1 MKQKLKLFL
10 NYIAAAIQPAV
21 CNITRQEMSMFISV
35 LIAQFTL
42 SKQGAVAP
50 AKAAEILNNRFKDLY
65 LQYLLIGKKLPATVL
80 EQLDL
85 KVSELVIYA
94 DNEPEK
100 LIAWVYQYLKRSDE
114 KAAFSKVGQDKA
126 KIEGSEL
133 LVTTQ
138 FFTDDYMVNFLVEE
152 TINSIPAEE
161 LLQTVVIDCA
171 SGGGNF
177 LLYSFEVLFRRYR
190 SLTSEW
196 SDQQITDSILSRAII
211 GYDLDGDLSRIASL
225 ALFLKA
231 CKYAVPAK
239 NVPINIFGGTEG
251 DKLGFLAT
259 DVSSNTIKGK
269 SFELLLKNLKRS
281 KRPIVWLTNP
291 PFMGKRDMDTGL
303 KDELLAKFPESKAD
317 LCVAFIQRIA
327 SLMQT
332 NHIAGFVAQN
342 NWLYLS
348 SLAGFRKFFLNKQHL
363 RTCVDLGTNAFEDI
377 NGEKTNVALFVLGK
391 PANPLTRFVE
401 LRQMTLHEK
410 RVVLQAREYPDEVTF
425 ELNQTQFLK
434 NKGYEFN
441 YQLEHRFENIKRLAS
456 YSTFGNPMQ
465 GTSTGDNIN
474 FVKYAWQVNGSPDW
488 KLVSKGGGFSKWSGL
503 NYYKVYWGENGE
515 KIKANKGSALR
526 NLSKISATELV
537 YSDTGSLGLNVRV
550 LKPGQVFIASG
561 PGIQVI
567 KGLPYAHMAFL
578 NSRVATFLLKKIN
591 PKFTIS
597 AGYIGKLPVAEGILD
612 SREIADNSEKC
623 FLLKDNYLAKKLPN
637 FEFKHADYRSI
648 CDLDA
653 YIEQQILIDLES
665 DLRRLKLESE
675 IEAAI
680 YERFDFNLVE
690 VAEIKKIVGENPF
703 AKAKRKFGLAYDQLD
718 QLIAGSIDVN
728 CLSTSRKIN
737 GFAVGSESIFEDLS
751 YKLDKHPSDLFK
763 LAKKQISRLH
773 LTKAKYLDDLLH
785 KILLY
790 ELNIKQ
796 ISIYKYQEAAIK
808 DVVKK
813 LKESYSFLSN
823 RPSLDEKI
831 TQLIRIHHKTSFFN
845 VPLVTFDG
853 QHVVVGQSHNG

>member
-1 MKQKLKLFL
+1 MKQTLKLFL
-10 NYIAAAIQPAV
+10 SYIAANVQSALRD
-21 CNITRQEMSMFISV
+21 ITRQEMSMFISM
-35 LIAQFTL
+35 LIAEFTL
-42 SKQGAVAP
+42 AKRRDVAP
-50 AKAAEILNNRFKDLY
+50 AKAAETIKDRFPDLY
-65 LQYLLIGKKLPATVL
+65 KRYLAISKRLPAAVL
-80 EQLDL
+80 EELYV
-85 KVSELVIYA
+85 KVNELVA
-94 DNEPEK
+94 RAGNEPEK

-114 KAAFSKVGQDKA
+114 KAAFSKVGQDKV
-126 KIEGSEL
+126 KIEGREL

-152 TINSIPAEE
+152 TINRVPDDE

-177 LLYSFEVLFRRYR
+177 LMYSFDNLFRRYR
-190 SLTSEW
+190 LLVSEW
-196 SDQQITDSILSRAII
+196 SDQQITDFILERAIM
-211 GYDLDGDLSRIASL
+211 GYDLDADLSRIASV
-225 ALFLKA
+225 ALFLTA
-231 CKYAVPAK
+231 CKYAVPTK
-239 NVPINIFGGTEG
+239 RVSINIFGGLEG

-259 DVSSNTIKGK
+259 DVSSNIIKGK
-269 SFELLLKNLKRS
+269 TFEGLLKNLKRGR
-281 KRPIVWLTNP
+281 RPIIWLTNP

-303 KDELLAKFPESKAD
+303 KEELSAKFPESKAD
-317 LCVAFIQRIA
+317 LCVAFIQRIV

-332 NHIAGFVAQN
+332 NHVAGFVAQN

-348 SLAGFRKFFLNKQHL
+348 SLSEFRKFFLNKQHL

-377 NGEKTNVALFVLGK
+377 NGEKTNVALFVLGR
-391 PANPLTRFVE
+391 PTSPLTRFIE
-401 LRQMTLHEK
+401 LRQMPLSEK
-410 RVVLQAREYPDEVTF
+410 RAVLQNRDYPAEITF
-425 ELNQTQFLK
+425 DLNQIQFLK
-434 NKGYEFN
+434 NVGYEFN
-441 YQLEHRFENIKRLAS
+441 YQLEHRFENIKRLAP

-526 NLSKISATELV
+526 NLSKISSTELV
-537 YSDTGSLGLNVRV
+537 YSDTGTLGLNVRV

-567 KGLPYAHMAFL
+567 EGLPYAHMAFL

-612 SREIADNSEKC
+612 SKEIGEKSKKC
-623 FLLKDNYLAKKLPN
+623 FLLKDAYLAQKLPN
-637 FEFKHADYRSI
+637 FEFRHSDYHNI
-648 CDLDA
+648 HDLDA
-653 YIEQQILIDLES
+653 YIEQQILSDLES
-665 DLRRLKLESE
+665 DHRRLKLESE
-675 IEAAI
+675 IEDVI
-680 YERFDFNLVE
+680 YERFNFNLVE
-690 VAEIKKIVGENPF
+690 LAEIKKIVGENPF
-703 AKAKRKFGLAYDQLD
+703 SKAKRKSGLTYDQLD
-718 QLIAGSIDVN
+718 QLIAANIDIN
-728 CLSTSRKIN
+728 CLSTSRRIN
-737 GFAVGSESIFEDLS
+737 GFAVGSESIFENLS
-751 YKLDKHPSDLFK
+751 NKLDTHPSELFK
-763 LAKKQISRLH
+763 RARKEVSQFH

-796 ISIYKYQEAAIK
+796 ISIYKYQEEAIK
-808 DVVKK
+808 DVIKK
-813 LKESYSFLSN
+813 LKGSYSFLTN
-823 RPSLDEKI
+823 ILALDEKI
-831 TQLIRIHHKTSFFN
+831 GQLIRNHHKTSFFN

-853 QHVVVGQSHNG
+853 QQVMVGQPHYG